1 MRKTET
7 RSQKLEVRIENS
19 RHIISI
25 TRNSDFYILTSI
37 FFLLLTS
44 CQAQK
49 STPYYEDLSSLRPK
63 VKSTQLKIKDSI
75 AVKQHVEPI
84 DPKYTVN
91 TKVDAILDSIDRFN
105 LTRRFVDGF
114 TIQIYSGQKREDAM
128 RATTKMSESITD
140 LKANPIQYLQPK
152 FRVTVGKYFTK
163 LEAQKDLLRLKR
175 VFSSAILVPERI
187 MIK

>member
-1 MRKTET
+1 MKKKEYRIQNIEHRISNIEY
-7 RSQKLEVRIENS
+7 RS
-19 RHIISI
+19 ISHS
-25 TRNSDFYILTSI
+25 NFYTLASL
-37 FFLLLTS
+37 FFLLVTS

-49 STPYYEDLSSLRPK
+49 ATPYYEDLSSLRPK
-63 VKSTQLKIKDSI
+63 VKSTQLKVKDSI
-75 AVKQHVEPI
+75 PVKQHVEPI
-84 DPKYTVN
+84 DPTYTVT
-91 TKVDAILDSIDRFN
+91 TKVDALLDSIDRFN

-114 TIQIYSGQKREDAM
+114 TIQIYAGQKREEAM
-128 RATTKMSESITD
+128 SATTKMSESISD

-175 VFSSAILVPERI
+175 IFSSAILVPERI

>member
-1 MRKTET
+1 MRKEV
-7 RSQKLEVRIENS
+7 RSQKSEYRIS
-19 RHIISI
+19 R
-25 TRNSDFYILTSI
+25 SDARSWKHSGFYILTSV
-37 FFLLLTS
+37 FFLLFTS

-63 VKSTQLKIKDSI
+63 VKSVKLKTKDSI
-75 AVKQHVEPI
+75 RIKQHVEPI
-84 DPKYTVN
+84 DPKYTVT

-114 TIQIYSGQKREDAM
+114 TIQIYAGQKREEAM
-128 RATTKMSESITD
+128 SATTKMSESISD
-140 LKANPIQYLQPK
+140 LKANPIQYQQPK
-152 FRVTVGKYFTK
+152 FRVTVGKYFTR

-175 VFSSAILVPERI
+175 LFSSAILVPERI